1 MTWPGRNSL
10 RAVTL
15 AMIGA
20 PMGCASPSPTPVE
33 VPELSPTS
41 KAVPRTPVGSV
52 ERREVDQTV
61 EAGLG
66 AFLQRLSV
74 EPVIDGEK
82 FVGFRLV
89 DIDAGMIRK
98 GIDIQVGDVLTKAN
112 GHSLEAETEAFEAFE
127 GLRTAKEI
135 RLAVLRNG
143 RHQEVVIPIV
153 GEPTSAPT
161 TPGTDAGTRQPN
173 AG

>member
-1 MTWPGRNSL
+1 
-10 RAVTL
+10 
-15 AMIGA
+15 MIGA

-33 VPELSPTS
+33 VPELSPAS
-41 KAVPRTPVGSV
+41 KAVHRMPVGSV
-52 ERREVDQTV
+52 ERREVEQTV

-74 EPVIDGEK
+74 EPVIEGDK

-89 DIDAGMIRK
+89 DIDPAMIRQ

-112 GHSLEAETEAFEAFE
+112 GHSLEVETEAFAAFE

-135 RLAVLRNG
+135 RLALRRNG
-143 RHQEVVIPIV
+143 RQQEVVIPII
-153 GEPTSAPT
+153 GDPTSGPT
-161 TPGTDAGTRQPN
+161 TSGADAGAPVPN